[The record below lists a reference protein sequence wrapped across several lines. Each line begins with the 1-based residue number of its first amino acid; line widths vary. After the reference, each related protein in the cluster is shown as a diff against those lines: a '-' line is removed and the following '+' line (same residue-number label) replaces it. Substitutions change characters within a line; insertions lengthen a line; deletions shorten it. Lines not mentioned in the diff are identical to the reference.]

1 MQIKMTLTAPVDYLY
16 QQLINSA
23 QADIQQQTG
32 RPAPKQSLQGFQYEK
47 KWQNGLTGSLKVTHA
62 EPGVRYAYELETPN
76 DHYLVD
82 YQFTRDGDNEAA
94 LTYAET
100 FLGKDKKTAA
110 NNRVVGTLLGWFRK
124 RRFKKMMSQMAATY
138 YQ

>member
-47 KWQNGLTGSLKVTHA
+47 KWQNGLTGSLKVTYA

-82 YQFTRDGDNEAA
+82 YQFTRDGDNEAG

-110 NNRVVGTLLGWFRK
+110 NNRIVGILLGWVRK
-124 RRFKKMMSQMAATY
+124 RRFKKMMSQMAAT
-138 YQ
+138 